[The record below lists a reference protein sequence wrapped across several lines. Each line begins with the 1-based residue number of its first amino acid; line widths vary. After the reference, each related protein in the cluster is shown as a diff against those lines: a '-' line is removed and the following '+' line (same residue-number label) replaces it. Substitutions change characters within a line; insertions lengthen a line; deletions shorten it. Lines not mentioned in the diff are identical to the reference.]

1 LDRYAVEL
9 ENVSTY
15 YYGEKRPAIRD
26 VSLRIP
32 AGALVLITGPNG
44 AGKTTLLE
52 TIIGIL
58 KARRGRIRVF
68 DYEVPREAAKVRRM
82 TSYVPQDF
90 MKPPAEPFTARE
102 VVAMGL
108 SSLRPLG
115 RLAESDWNRVDQ
127 VLELL
132 GMSEHSEKPFGKLS
146 GGQQQKIMI
155 ARALVRDPKLL
166 LLDEPFSAVD
176 RESRQL
182 ISRRIFPKLL
192 NRGCT
197 ILFVSHHPEPGLLEP
212 DIIVE
217 LQEGVLRKVIAQDVH
232 ASY

>member
-1 LDRYAVEL
+1 MDRCAVEL

-15 YYGEKRPAIRD
+15 YYGEKRPAIRN

-68 DYEVPREAAKVRRM
+68 DHEVPREAAKVRRM

-108 SSLRPLG
+108 SSMRPLG

-217 LQEGVLRKVIAQDVH
+217 LQEGVLRKVITQDVH

>member
-1 LDRYAVEL
+1 MDRYAVEL

-68 DYEVPREAAKVRRM
+68 DHEVPREAAKVRRM

-217 LQEGVLRKVIAQDVH
+217 LQEGVLRKVITQDVH

>member
-1 LDRYAVEL
+1 MDRYAVEL

-82 TSYVPQDF
+82 SSYVPQDF
-90 MKPPAEPFTARE
+90 MKPPA
-102 VVAMGL
+102 
-108 SSLRPLG
+108 
-115 RLAESDWNRVDQ
+115 
-127 VLELL
+127 
-132 GMSEHSEKPFGKLS
+132 
-146 GGQQQKIMI
+146 
-155 ARALVRDPKLL
+155 
-166 LLDEPFSAVD
+166 
-176 RESRQL
+176 SR
-182 ISRRIFPKLL
+182 SP
-192 NRGCT
+192 
-197 ILFVSHHPEPGLLEP
+197 PERSWPWGYP
-212 DIIVE
+212 
-217 LQEGVLRKVIAQDVH
+217 R
-232 ASY
+232 

>member
-1 LDRYAVEL
+1 MNRYAVEL

-68 DYEVPREAAKVRRM
+68 DHEVPREAAKVRRM

-108 SSLRPLG
+108 SSMRPLG

-217 LQEGVLRKVIAQDVH
+217 LQEGVLRKVITQDVH

>member
-1 LDRYAVEL
+1 MGRYAVEL
-9 ENVSTY
+9 ESVSTY

-32 AGALVLITGPNG
+32 AGSLALITGPNG

-58 KARRGRIRVF
+58 RARRGRVRVLG
-68 DYEVPREAAKVRRM
+68 YEVPREAAKVRRM

-102 VVAMGL
+102 VAAMGL
-108 SSLRPLG
+108 SSMRPLG
-115 RLAESDWNRVDQ
+115 QLTKADWNRVDQ

-132 GMSEHSEKPFGKLS
+132 GMSECSEKPFGKLS

-176 RESRQL
+176 RESRRL

-192 NRGCT
+192 NGGCT
-197 ILFVSHHPEPGLLEP
+197 ILFVSHHPEPDLLEP
-212 DIIVE
+212 DIVVE
-217 LQEGVLRKVIAQDVH
+217 LEEGAIRGVAAQGVR
-232 ASY
+232 ASC

>member
-1 LDRYAVEL
+1 MDRYAVEL

-68 DYEVPREAAKVRRM
+68 DYEVPREVARVRRM
-82 TSYVPQDF
+82 ISYVPQDF

-108 SSLRPLG
+108 SSMRPLG

-182 ISRRIFPKLL
+182 ISRIIFPKLL

>member
-1 LDRYAVEL
+1 MDRYAVEL

-68 DYEVPREAAKVRRM
+68 DHEVPREAAKVRRM

-108 SSLRPLG
+108 SSMRPLG

-217 LQEGVLRKVIAQDVH
+217 LQEGVLRKVVAQDVH

>member
-1 LDRYAVEL
+1 MDRYAVEL

-26 VSLRIP
+26 VSLKIP

-58 KARRGRIRVF
+58 KARRGRIRVL
-68 DYEVPREAAKVRRM
+68 DYEVPREVARVRRM
-82 TSYVPQDF
+82 ISYVPQDF

-182 ISRRIFPKLL
+182 ISRIIFPKLL

-217 LQEGVLRKVIAQDVH
+217 LQEGVLRKVITQDVH

>member
-1 LDRYAVEL
+1 MDRYAVEL

-108 SSLRPLG
+108 SSMRPLG
-115 RLAESDWNRVDQ
+115 RLTESDWNRVDQ

-182 ISRRIFPKLL
+182 ISRRIFPRLL
-192 NRGCT
+192 NQGCT

-212 DIIVE
+212 DMIVE
-217 LQEGVLRKVIAQDVH
+217 LREGVLRKVIVQDVH

>member
-1 LDRYAVEL
+1 MDRYAVEL

-68 DYEVPREAAKVRRM
+68 DHEVPREAAKVRRM

-108 SSLRPLG
+108 SSMKPLG
-115 RLAESDWNRVDQ
+115 RLTESDWNRVDQ

-217 LQEGVLRKVIAQDVH
+217 LQEGILRKVIAQDVH

>member
-1 LDRYAVEL
+1 MDRYAVEL
-9 ENVSTY
+9 ESVSTY

-68 DYEVPREAAKVRRM
+68 DHEVPREAAKVRRM

-108 SSLRPLG
+108 SSMRPLG

>member
-1 LDRYAVEL
+1 MDRCAVEL

-68 DYEVPREAAKVRRM
+68 DHEVPREAAKVRRM

-108 SSLRPLG
+108 SSMRPLG
-115 RLAESDWNRVDQ
+115 RLTESDWNRVDQ

-212 DIIVE
+212 DMIVE

>member
-1 LDRYAVEL
+1 
-9 ENVSTY
+9 
-15 YYGEKRPAIRD
+15 
-26 VSLRIP
+26 
-32 AGALVLITGPNG
+32 
-44 AGKTTLLE
+44 
-52 TIIGIL
+52 
-58 KARRGRIRVF
+58 
-68 DYEVPREAAKVRRM
+68 M
-82 TSYVPQDF
+82 
-90 MKPPAEPFTARE
+90 
-102 VVAMGL
+102 
-108 SSLRPLG
+108 RPLG
-115 RLAESDWNRVDQ
+115 RLTESDWNRVDQ

-212 DIIVE
+212 DVIVE

>member
-15 YYGEKRPAIRD
+15 YYGEKRPAIRN

-115 RLAESDWNRVDQ
+115 RLEESDWNRVDQ

-212 DIIVE
+212 DVIVE

>member
-1 LDRYAVEL
+1 MDRYAVEL

-108 SSLRPLG
+108 SSMRPLG

-182 ISRRIFPKLL
+182 ISRRIFPRLL

-212 DIIVE
+212 DVIVE